1 MLVMNQGFEI
11 LKQLRGNG
19 QPFLFVHLAV
29 TIASAPDEVRQLL
42 SWLTRASKLPANIP
56 PPPPLADWLPLYRS
70 HRVLQASVIPALGF
84 PPELTNAGLDELRA
98 IHRVPPEELHQEA
111 AQLTREEQEDVIRP
125 FVGVPFPP
133 DDATI
138 RAMLAEQE
146 AEAESTDDGDGPFD
160 AFWTSPAGQF
170 YFRVWLPCW
179 LLYRELP
186 PRLLRRAR
194 LGDLDALD
202 KLLRLDKSVVHDPK
216 IAERVHQLTHTGA
229 KRDRDQILEAIKG
242 DPKARLGPTTM
253 RYGLAGMI
261 SQLAAVFQTR
271 VTAPQI
277 AQLFDAIERVRTG
290 EQTDTKIPAGEAF
303 AKAIQRNRNWPSLR
317 PR

>member
-1 MLVMNQGFEI
+1 MKQGLEL
-11 LKQLRGNG
+11 LKALRGDG
-19 QPFLFVHLAV
+19 QPFLFVDLAV
-29 TIASAPDEVRQLL
+29 TVASAPDEVGQLL
-42 SWLTRASKLPANIP
+42 SWVTRASKLPANIP
-56 PPPPLADWLPLYRS
+56 PPPPVADWLLLYRS
-70 HRVLQASVIPALGF
+70 HRVLQASVIPAMGF
-84 PPELTNAGLDELRA
+84 SPDLTNADLDELRA
-98 IHRVPPEELHQEA
+98 IHRVPREQLHQEA
-111 AQLTREEQEDVIRP
+111 AQLTQEEQEDFIRL

-133 DDATI
+133 DDATL
-138 RAMLAEQE
+138 RAMLADQE
-146 AEAESTDDGDGPFD
+146 ARAQSTTDTGGPFED
-160 AFWTSPAGQF
+160 FWTSAAGQF

-216 IAERVHQLTHTGA
+216 IAERVHQLTHTGT
-229 KRDRDQILEAIKG
+229 KRDRDRILEALKG
-242 DPKARLGPTTM
+242 KPKGRRDAKSL

-261 SQLAAVFQTR
+261 SQMAAVFQTR
-271 VTAPQI
+271 VAAPEI

-290 EQTDTKIPAGEAF
+290 NQTDTKIATGETF
-303 AKAIQRNRNWPSLR
+303 AKGIQRNRNWPSLP

>member
-1 MLVMNQGFEI
+1 MNQGLDI
-11 LKQLRGNG
+11 LKKLRGDG
-19 QPFLFVHLAV
+19 QPILFVHVAV
-29 TIASAPDEVRQLL
+29 TIASAPDEIRQLL
-42 SWLTRASKLPANIP
+42 SWVTRASKLPANIP
-56 PPPPLADWLPLYRS
+56 PPPPLANWLPLYRS
-70 HRVLQASVIPALGF
+70 HRVLQASVIPAMGF
-84 PPELTNAGLDELRA
+84 PPDLTNADLDELRA
-98 IHRVPPEELHQEA
+98 VQRMPQEQLRQEA
-111 AQLTREEQEDVIRP
+111 AQLTQEEQEDFMRL

-138 RAMLAEQE
+138 RAILADQE
-146 AEAESTDDGDGPFD
+146 AKAEKVTDAAGPFD
-160 AFWTSPAGQF
+160 AFWTSPASQF

-202 KLLRLDKSVVHDPK
+202 KLLRLDKSVVHDPR

-229 KRDRDQILEAIKG
+229 KRDRDRILEAFKG
-242 DPKARLGPTTM
+242 KPKGRQDAKSL

-271 VTAPQI
+271 VTAPEI
-277 AQLFDAIERVRTG
+277 AQLFDAIERVRSG
-290 EQTDTKIPAGEAF
+290 NQTDTRIATGETF
-303 AKAIQRNRNWPSLR
+303 AKAIQRNRNWPSLP